1 MDFGTTN
8 SGMAVYDG
16 RQVRLLPLDPAAA
29 NPHVAR
35 TALYVTNDQSV
46 AIGREAINRY
56 FEHNVGRPVKMQ
68 KVWVGEVDVYGADMF
83 YVTDVYVWA
92 DVLSPGRLFLSVKS
106 GLRDAEYHGTV
117 VGRFYYSLEN
127 LVALY
132 LSLTRI
138 RAERLLG
145 HDVREVVLGRPVH
158 FARDPDADR
167 LAEQRLLEAAFRA
180 GYERVYL
187 QYEPVAAAYHYAIQV
202 VTTQNVLI
210 FDFGGGTLDLTVLHL
225 DGRGGQQVLATGG
238 IPVAGDIF
246 DQKLVRARLPRHFGE
261 GVHYGAR
268 GQELP
273 MPRWIFDVFSDWQR
287 VLELQTPHSRRL
299 LQDIAQTADDR
310 RGIEALIS
318 LVANNYALQMF
329 DAAEAAKRR
338 LSAEMAALIQL
349 EGPGFHVTELVT
361 RTQFEQII
369 AADIQAID
377 AHLDETVR
385 AAGLNPRDIDVVV
398 RTGGSS
404 EIPAFRYLLAEKFGR
419 SRVQASDTFS
429 SVTSGLGIIGHRIA
443 AGEMASEAHTPSA
456 RPQPSVS
463 QSRVPAVNL
472 ALLQRRLA
480 AAEMEADGGA
490 QPATGALAYVE
501 SRGRLAVAT
510 LAHEDLDGDEP
521 IPLDGI
527 LPPGDGPGRAAGLLG
542 HDERL
547 LLLTSAYRF
556 LLTTPRHLAEL
567 REAGLTAEQFF
578 HLQADE
584 AVCAL
589 RPWEAIRGAERLVM
603 VSSRGYARA
612 YPLNG
617 LVEAVEGPVPYQFSQ
632 RLPGLPWAALPAA
645 TGDELLVA
653 LDSGRFAR
661 FRLDDLPLLG
671 VQAINRQESERL
683 AGALV
688 IAPGEE
694 LAMITADGYG
704 RRLALADVPLAER
717 PNTRG
722 RVMIARRP
730 LAGLASLPEG
740 RRLWALTTRQLR
752 PLDVDHLPF
761 DDDASTRSYRLTPL
775 QDGETV
781 LNLLLSG

>member
-1 MDFGTTN
+1 
-8 SGMAVYDG
+8 
-16 RQVRLLPLDPAAA
+16 
-29 NPHVAR
+29 
-35 TALYVTNDQSV
+35 
-46 AIGREAINRY
+46 
-56 FEHNVGRPVKMQ
+56 MQ

-187 QYEPVAAAYHYAIQV
+187 QYEPVAAAYHYATQ
-202 VTTQNVLI
+202 VTTPQNVLI
-210 FDFGGGTLDLTVLHL
+210 FDFGGGTLDLTVLQL
-225 DGRGGQQVLATGG
+225 DGRGGQRVLATGG
-238 IPVAGDIF
+238 IPVAGDVF

-261 GVHYGAR
+261 DVHYGAR
-268 GQELP
+268 GHELP

-338 LSAEMAALIQL
+338 LSAEMAALIKL

-361 RTQFEQII
+361 RSQFEQII

-385 AAGLNPRDIDVVV
+385 AAGLDPGEIDVVV
-398 RTGGSS
+398 RTGGSA

-443 AGEMASEAHTPSA
+443 AGELAANALTPADRPRPSA
-456 RPQPSVS
+456 S

-480 AAEMEADGGA
+480 AAEMDADGGA
-490 QPATGALAYVE
+490 RPAASALAYVGA
-501 SRGRLAVAT
+501 RGRLAAAT
-510 LAHEDLDGDEP
+510 LDHEELAGDEP
-521 IPLDGI
+521 IPLEGI
-527 LPPGDGPGRAAGLLG
+527 LPAGDGPGRAASLLG
-542 HDERL
+542 QDERL
-547 LLLTSAYRF
+547 LLLTTAYRF
-556 LLTTPRHLAEL
+556 LLTTPRQLGEL
-567 REAGLTAEQFF
+567 RDAGLSAEQFF
-578 HLQADE
+578 HLQGDE

-589 RPWEAIRGAERLVM
+589 QPWQAIRDAAQLVV

-617 LVEAVEGPVPYQFSQ
+617 LVEAVEGPIPYQLNQ

-645 TGDELLVA
+645 AGDELLVA

-661 FRLDDLPLLG
+661 LRLDDLPLLG

-688 IAPGEE
+688 IAPGED
-694 LAMITADGYG
+694 LAVITADGYG
-704 RRLALADVPLAER
+704 RRLTLADVPLADR
-717 PNTRG
+717 ANTRG

-730 LAGLASLPEG
+730 LAGLSALPEG

-752 PLDVDHLPF
+752 PLEVDRLPF
-761 DDDASTRSYRLTPL
+761 DDDTSTRSYRLTPL
-775 QDGETV
+775 QDGESV
-781 LNLLLSG
+781 LNLLASG